1 MAKMMPFHGRT
12 EKDDDLILFKDLQKQ
27 KRENE
32 RNSSLLRPVSSDDY
46 ECDSNGDC
54 NYRKYP
60 LYRIPSGKK
69 ESSYEFLTENHKNDY
84 DWLKTPPATPLFP
97 SLEME
102 PGAPTDPQLVQK
114 ELPIIQPLSR
124 FAGSDLE
131 ASKPET
137 SEGRANHMN
146 SSKPKLSTRSTIPS
160 HNRQR
165 PSIVKNNT
173 NEQES
178 SILSTKNNSNSK
190 LHMAITASNV
200 KTTNQKQSSDA
211 DTIALNLKKSHEV
224 NDPKRM
230 LKSRGISPFVRSSV
244 AAHITKEFPDKAP
257 PNLRTDH
264 RSTSA
269 TRGRI
274 SNPTLATVGF
284 QNHDTTPRASRQSR
298 SPSRS
303 VSHGKKQSEGTQ
315 KEWRNHKERS
325 VSGSGESRTHVRGS
339 KMVEKVVNA
348 RRSANNQAERETKP
362 KPLKYRA

>member
-1 MAKMMPFHGRT
+1 MAKMMPFHRRM

-27 KRENE
+27 KHQDD
-32 RNSSLLRPVSSDDY
+32 RNLSLLRPVSSDDY
-46 ECDSNGDC
+46 EYDLNGK
-54 NYRKYP
+54 NS

-102 PGAPTDPQLVQK
+102 PGAPPAPQLLVQK

-131 ASKPET
+131 ASKPKT

-146 SSKPKLSTRSTIPS
+146 SSKPKLPTRSITPS

-165 PSIVKNNT
+165 PSIVKNKT
-173 NEQES
+173 NERES
-178 SILSTKNNSNSK
+178 SILSTKNSSNSK
-190 LHMAITASNV
+190 FHVAASASNV
-200 KTTNQKQSSDA
+200 KTTIQKQNSDA
-211 DTIALNLKKSHEV
+211 DTLALNLKKSQEV
-224 NDPKRM
+224 NDSKRM

-244 AAHITKEFPDKAP
+244 AAHITEEFPDKAP

-274 SNPTLATVGF
+274 NNRTSAVVGF
-284 QNHDTTPRASRQSR
+284 RNRDTTPTSSRQSC
-298 SPSRS
+298 SPTRS
-303 VSHGKKQSEGTQ
+303 VSRGRKQSEGTQ
-315 KEWRNHKERS
+315 KESRSQKERS
-325 VSGSGESRTHVRGS
+325 VSGTGESRTYFMGS

-348 RRSANNQAERETKP
+348 RKSATNQAERETKP